1 MKFEKTVKS
10 NLVDIKNRTIRPAHI
25 FVKGTRIERIEYV
38 EEKFDTYIFP
48 GFVDAHIHI
57 ESSMLVPSEFAR
69 IAVIHGTVGTVSDPH
84 EIANVLGIEGVKYMI
99 NEGKEVP
106 FHFNFGASPCV
117 PATSFETSGDILSLQ
132 DIDELLQLPE
142 VKYLSEMMNWPGVL
156 AKDPDVV
163 AKIQLAQKYGKPVD
177 GHAPG
182 LKGDRAKGYI
192 GAGIS
197 TDHEC
202 FTEEEALGKLE
213 LGMKIQI
220 REGSAARNF
229 DALSG
234 LIDSHHENLMFC
246 SDDKHPDDLQLGHI
260 NQLVIRAIAAGHD
273 IFKVLQIACINP
285 IEHYKLDI
293 GQLRLGDN
301 ADFIE
306 VSNLQNFD
314 VLSVW
319 IQGKKVAENGVSY
332 IPSKQ
337 VTSINRF
344 SISGLNASDLE
355 IYSDTDSV
363 NVIQVKEGELVTNRI
378 MGKALLREGKLLSN
392 VQTDVLKLVV
402 VNRYAPQKPSVAFIN
417 QFGFKSGAI
426 ASSVAHDSH
435 NIIAVGVSDEDI
447 YSAIDL
453 VIQNRGGLSFVNGQD
468 MEMLPLP
475 IAGLMS
481 NQPWERVSEDYSR
494 ISAKVADLGCRLKAP
509 YMSLSFMA
517 LLVIPSIKLSDKGL
531 FDADN
536 FVFMDVINRES
547 FPNN

>member
-1 MKFEKTVKS
+1 MKFEKTIKS
-10 NLVDIKNRTIRPAHI
+10 NFVDIPNRTIRPAHV
-25 FVKGTRIERIEYV
+25 FVKGTRIERIEFV
-38 EEKFDTYIFP
+38 EEKFDTYILP

-106 FHFNFGASPCV
+106 FHFYFGASPCV
-117 PATSFETSGDILSLQ
+117 PATPFETSGDVLSLQ
-132 DIDELLQLPE
+132 DIDELLQLKE

-156 AKDPDVV
+156 AKDPDVL
-163 AKIQLAQKYGKPVD
+163 AKIHLARKYGKPVD

-182 LKGDRAKGYI
+182 LMGDRAKEYI
-192 GAGIS
+192 DAGIS

-202 FTEEEALGKLE
+202 FTEEEALVKLK
-213 LGMKIQI
+213 LGMKVQI

-234 LIDSHHENLMFC
+234 LIDSYYENLMFC

-260 NQLVIRAIAAGHD
+260 NQLVVRAIAGGHD
-273 IFKVLQIACINP
+273 VFKVLQIACINP
-285 IEHYKLDI
+285 IEHYKLEI
-293 GQLRLGDN
+293 GQLRVGDF

-306 VSNLQNFD
+306 VTDLQNFD

-319 IQGKKVAENGVSY
+319 VQGKKVAENGASY
-332 IPSKQ
+332 IPSKE
-337 VTSINRF
+337 VTLINRF
-344 SISGLNASDLE
+344 AISGLNASDLAF
-355 IYSDTDSV
+355 YSDTDTV

-378 MGKALLREGKLLSN
+378 IGKALLVDGKLLSN
-392 VQTDVLKLVV
+392 VETDVLKLVV
-402 VNRYAPQKPSVAFIN
+402 VNRYSPHKPAVAFIS
-417 QFGFKSGAI
+417 QFGFRGGAI

-447 YSAIDL
+447 YAAIQL
-453 VIQNRGGLSFVNGQD
+453 VIDKRGGLSFAHGD
-468 MEMLPLP
+468 DKDALPLP
-475 IAGLMS
+475 VAGLMS
-481 NQPWERVSEDYSR
+481 NQPWEKVSEDYR
-494 ISAKVADLGCRLKAP
+494 KISAKVAELGCHLKAP

-517 LLVIPSIKLSDKGL
+517 LLVIPSIKLSDQGL
-531 FDADN
+531 FDADK
-536 FVFMDVINRES
+536 FEFMDVICPS
-547 FPNN
+547 KC